1 MPQGLPTQKCSL
13 RSSSINLTWKMVRN
27 AESRAPPQLYRL
39 RISKFPGESHTLK
52 WDKMNGKIFYY
63 VLTKALW
70 NKYCCSSHRGKI
82 KVQVRSGSGCRSDP
96 SDSLRPHGS
105 LCPWNSLGKNT
116 EVGYQS
122 LLQGIFPTQGLN
134 PGLLH
139 CRQIL
144 HCRFF
149 TIWAISRLPR
159 PQDSRSPRLS
169 LELGLAQVPA
179 AQAWKR
185 GPTRHGAPPRG
196 GASSPAAVT
205 HLSLESADHAR
216 ALATLA
222 GCETTKTSSPWPH
235 SPQFRWAA
243 RYFRLLTSDGC
254 GRGSKDPV
262 SVFQGRFF
270 TGIRHCGV
278 RTCGGKT
285 PQWMDRS
292 GSHWKA

>member
-1 MPQGLPTQKCSL
+1 M
-13 RSSSINLTWKMVRN
+13 
-27 AESRAPPQLYRL
+27 
-39 RISKFPGESHTLK
+39 
-52 WDKMNGKIFYY
+52 
-63 VLTKALW
+63 W

-82 KVQVRSGSGCRSDP
+82 KVQLRSGSGCRSDP
-96 SDSLRPHGS
+96 SDSLRPHGP
-105 LCPWNSLGKNT
+105 LCSWNSLGKNT

-149 TIWAISRLPR
+149 TIWAISHLPKATGLQVSEDLPR
-159 PQDSRSPRLS
+159 AGPGTGARSS
-169 LELGLAQVPA
+169 GLEARPNSARSA
-179 AQAWKR
+179 A
-185 GPTRHGAPPRG
+185 T
-196 GASSPAAVT
+196 ASSPAAVT

-216 ALATLA
+216 APATLA
-222 GCETTKTSSPWPH
+222 GCGTTKTSPASPWPH

-243 RYFRLLTSDGC
+243 RYFRLLATDGC
-254 GRGSKDPV
+254 GRGSKDSV

-270 TGIRHCGV
+270 TGRRHCGV

-285 PQWMDRS
+285 PQWMGRS
-292 GSHWKA
+292 GSHWKAEIQVRISNRYSGFYGLGEVL